1 MQIKVENLH
10 KEIKQLRSEVNEIR
24 SLMRG
29 VFVDEEGEVREDVL
43 KELAKARGT
52 PKSKYIPHEEVE
64 KWFGRLSG
72 TRKRLR
78 R

>member
-10 KEIKQLRSEVNEIR
+10 KEIRRLRSEVNEIR
-24 SLMRG
+24 SLVRG
-29 VFVDEEGEVREDVL
+29 VFVDEEGVIREDAL
-43 KELAKARGT
+43 KELAKARIT
-52 PKSKYIPHEEVE
+52 PKREYIHHEEVE